1 AGRPPCRC
9 EHAGGG
15 APRARGRAR
24 SAGGRARH
32 RRPAP
37 SPGRRPPGAR
47 DRWPGGGPGVKL
59 SLTVN
64 GPAATGGIA
73 ARQSL
78 VAFLRDALQGTGTQ
92 VGCEHGVCGACTV
105 RVDGQLVRGCLML
118 AAQAD
123 RSQVETIEGL
133 AERGALT
140 ALQRAFRAENALQ
153 CGFCT
158 SGMLLTAHELLER
171 EPHPDPAAI
180 RDALGAND
188 CRCTGYHAI
197 VQAVTRAA
205 AGRGDGSK
213 RDGSADAGHIG
224 RAVVRPQTARL
235 VAGRGTYTDDLALPR
250 LAHAAFVRSPHA

>member
-1 AGRPPCRC
+1 
-9 EHAGGG
+9 

-32 RRPAP
+32 RRAAP
-37 SPGRRPPGAR
+37 SPRRRAADAR
-47 DRWPGGGPGVKL
+47 DQRPRGAPRMKL

-64 GPAATGGIA
+64 GSAVTRDID
-73 ARQSL
+73 ARQNL
-78 VAFLRDALQGTGTQ
+78 VDFLREALQLTGTH

-105 RVDGQLVRGCLML
+105 RVDDKLVRGCLML
-118 AAQAD
+118 AAQAEG
-123 RSQVETIEGL
+123 SHVETIERL

-171 EPHPDPAAI
+171 EPHPDPTAI
-180 RDALGAND
+180 RDALGANY

-197 VQAVTRAA
+197 VQAVARAA
-205 AGRGDGSK
+205 AGHGDGSK